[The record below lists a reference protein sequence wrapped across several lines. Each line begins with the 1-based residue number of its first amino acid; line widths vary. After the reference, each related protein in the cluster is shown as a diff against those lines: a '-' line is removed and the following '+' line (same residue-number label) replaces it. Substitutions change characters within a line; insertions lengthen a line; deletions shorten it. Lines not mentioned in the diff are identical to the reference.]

1 MLYMTNTQVFLD
13 FWPMF
18 CTVKLSIYQPHCHHY
33 VLDIT
38 LGEFLN
44 YLNEF

>member
-13 FWPMF
+13 FWSMF

-33 VLDIT
+33 VLDIAV
-38 LGEFLN
+38 GEFLN
-44 YLNEF
+44 YLN